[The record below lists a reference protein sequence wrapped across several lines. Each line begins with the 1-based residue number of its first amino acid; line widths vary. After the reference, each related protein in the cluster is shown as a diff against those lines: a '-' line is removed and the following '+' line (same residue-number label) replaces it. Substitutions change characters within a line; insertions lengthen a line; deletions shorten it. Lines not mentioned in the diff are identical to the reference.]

1 MIDGHETGALF
12 EVRTPTVPIVETVA
26 AHGGNIRSLTFD
38 GTVRVVAEFPHAT
51 DTREVLAAARE
62 EHADI
67 ELVSQRSRER
77 DQNVGQYRTT
87 VAGRLTERQREV
99 LEAAYSAG
107 YFEWSRA
114 STGEEVADSMGL
126 APATF
131 HQHLRAAQRKLLV
144 ELLE

>member
-1 MIDGHETGALF
+1 MIDGHETGTQF

-62 EHADI
+62 E
-67 ELVSQRSRER
+67 
-77 DQNVGQYRTT
+77 
-87 VAGRLTERQREV
+87 
-99 LEAAYSAG
+99 
-107 YFEWSRA
+107 
-114 STGEEVADSMGL
+114 VADSMGL
-126 APATF
+126 ASATF